1 MNILICSLHFYPET
15 FRINDISKTLSN
27 DEDLN
32 IYVLTGLPNYPSGK
46 IFKNYMKITKK
57 WQNNNKIK
65 LIQRTPIFL
74 RGNAS
79 SLSLLLNY
87 FSFIFFALIYG
98 FFIYKNKKIDIIF
111 TYGTSPIFQAIP
123 AIILSKIF
131 SCKSFLWV
139 QDLWPDNLV
148 YIKDIKNKFILNLI
162 NFFVNQIYNFSDVII
177 AQSKSFKKI
186 IKKRSKNKNIFY
198 IPQPAPEIKK
208 YKLKKKNNIFQILY
222 FGNIGKAQSIETIL
236 GISKALLNKKNIII
250 YCLGE
255 GSEKKKMISEK
266 KNNKL
271 KNLKILGYKS
281 GKNFDKLIEKTDILL
296 ITMKKGYGFDSV
308 IPGRLLHYF
317 MINLPIIG
325 AADGEIKKIINN
337 SRSGLC
343 TSAENINAL
352 SKNIIKYS
360 KLENKAIIKLRKNS
374 YNFFLKNFE
383 LKLICNNLMKLFYKF
398 R

>member
-1 MNILICSLHFYPET
+1 MNVLICSLHFYPET
-15 FRINDISKTLSN
+15 FRINDISKILSRN
-27 DEDLN
+27 EN
-32 IYVLTGLPNYPSGK
+32 INLYILTGLPNYPSGE
-46 IFKNYMKITKK
+46 IYKNYKTLTKK
-57 WQNNNKIK
+57 WQDKHKIK

-79 SLSLLLNY
+79 SFSLILNY

-148 YIKDIKNKFILNLI
+148 YIKNIKNKFILNLI
-162 NFFVNQIYNFSDVII
+162 NFFVNQVYNFSDVII

-186 IKKRSKNKNIFY
+186 IKKRSKNKNIFF

-208 YKLKKKNNIFQILY
+208 YKLKKKNKIFQILY

-236 GISKALLNKKNIII
+236 GVSKVLINKKNIKI

-255 GSEKKKMISEK
+255 GSEKKKMIRQKK
-266 KNNKL
+266 KNKL
-271 KNLKILGYKS
+271 NNLKILGFKS
-281 GKNFDKLIEKTDILL
+281 GKSLDKIIEKTDILL
-296 ITMKKGYGFDSV
+296 ITMKKGFGFESV
-308 IPGRLLHYF
+308 IPGRLIHYF
-317 MINLPIIG
+317 MINLPIVG
-325 AADGEIKKIINN
+325 AADGEIKRIINN

-352 SKNIIKYS
+352 SKIITKYS

-374 YNFFLKNFE
+374 YNFFIKNFE
-383 LKLICNNLMKLFYKF
+383 LKLISNKLIKLFYKF